1 MIDEIYEVERDEFV
15 GFLKQLKKDC
25 VCITSDNYGQ
35 INQLLYTS
43 IDKERI
49 FAALVNNT
57 NDDSYKYY
65 VIDMPLP
72 EERIAAK
79 PIRKITLETQE
90 EVQAFFDI
98 LNSLKEKKND

>member
-1 MIDEIYEVERDEFV
+1 MIDEIYEVGRDEFV
-15 GFLKQLKKDC
+15 GFLKQLKRDC
-25 VCITSDNYGQ
+25 VCITSDNDG
-35 INQLLYTS
+35 LLYTS
-43 IDKERI
+43 IDKKRT

-98 LNSLKEKKND
+98 LNRLKEKEND